1 MSNGKRKMFYAV
13 VEFKA
18 PAGNM
23 MTILA
28 DDEDHAR
35 KLLADMHSHVTEFRV
50 VDLHDMD
57 NNPEIKAMIEA
68 QMEGNQEDAVKAE
81 TIN

>member
-1 MSNGKRKMFYAV
+1 MSKRKMFYAV
-13 VEFKA
+13 VEFLA

-28 DDEDHAR
+28 DDEEHAR
-35 KLLADMHSHVTEFRV
+35 KLLAEMHKGVKEFRV

-57 NNPEIKAMIEA
+57 NNPEIKSMIEA
-68 QMEGNQEDAVKAE
+68 QASEGGSTPPVVVN
-81 TIN
+81 

>member
-1 MSNGKRKMFYAV
+1 MSKRKMWYAV
-13 VEFKA
+13 VEFLA

-28 DDEDHAR
+28 ESEEHAR
-35 KLLADMHSHVTEFRV
+35 KLLEDMHQGVKDFRV

-57 NNPEIKAMIEA
+57 NNPELKAMIEA
-68 QMEGNQEDAVKAE
+68 QQAQGNNEGGSTPVTVN
-81 TIN
+81 